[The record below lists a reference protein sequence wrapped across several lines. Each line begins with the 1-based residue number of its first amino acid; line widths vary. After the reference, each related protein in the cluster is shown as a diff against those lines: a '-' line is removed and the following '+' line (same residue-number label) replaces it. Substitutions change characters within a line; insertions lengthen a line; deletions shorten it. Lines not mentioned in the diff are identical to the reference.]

1 MPLGPWVSLS
11 LANPIAFLAASVA
24 SYLGHA
30 LLTFREETGGRQF
43 ARRWLLLQVVV
54 NLSVCALL
62 PLFKASTLVLV
73 FTLHAAECR
82 DLEPSGPVQCQG
94 PPEGMDISA
103 TALSPDARLGR
114 NRAAPV

>member
-30 LLTFREETGGRQF
+30 LLTFREEPGGRPF

-73 FTLHAAECR
+73 FTLHTAECR

-94 PPEGMDISA
+94 PPEGMDITA

>member
-43 ARRWLLLQVVV
+43 ARRWLLLQVVST
-54 NLSVCALL
+54 SVSAPSYRCSKRQHWCWCS
-62 PLFKASTLVLV
+62 PSTLLNAVIW
-73 FTLHAAECR
+73 
-82 DLEPSGPVQCQG
+82 S
-94 PPEGMDISA
+94 
-103 TALSPDARLGR
+103 
-114 NRAAPV
+114 RAALFSAKARQKEWTSAQQL